1 MDSCFAKDTRIVTR
15 CIAGE
20 TVIVPIRH
28 DTANLD
34 SIYTLNEIG
43 TVIWNLLDQQASF
56 DQMVQSIAGEY
67 EVSTEQAAE
76 DIDDFLQK
84 LQAAE
89 LIHPAANP
97 PSHR

>member
-43 TVIWNLLDQQASF
+43 TQIWNLLDRQVSF
-56 DQMVQSIAGEY
+56 DKMVQLIADEY
-67 EVSTEQAAE
+67 EVSIEQASE
-76 DIDDFLQK
+76 DIEEFLKK

>member
-1 MDSCFAKDTRIVTR
+1 LDSCFAKDTRIVTR

-84 LQAAE
+84 LQTAE

>member
-76 DIDDFLQK
+76 DIYDFLQK
-84 LQAAE
+84 LQTAE